1 MPSVVSKKTALITGC
16 SDGGIGAA
24 MAKILRERDYHV
36 FATLRNKSKAGALAS
51 LSGKLDILI
60 NNAGRDFL
68 MPLLDVN
75 IEEAKRFFDVNFWGA
90 LAVTQAFSPM
100 IIKAKGII
108 LNYSSCCMYSTSKA
122 ALKQLSN
129 VLRVELE
136 PLGVRVV
143 TAIIGAVHTNIF
155 TNSTSEALQ
164 LPANSYYE
172 PIKHFLVDIR
182 EGKIHPKEQDVD
194 IAARHLLDDVFRG
207 KDSYIWRGTTSTT
220 CKWLSGWLPLWLL
233 DNLNNGAR
241 GVKELSQ
248 YYAKNP

>member
-60 NNAGRDFL
+60 NNAGCDFL

-108 LNYSSCCMYSTSKA
+108 LNYSSC
-122 ALKQLSN
+122 L
-129 VLRVELE
+129 
-136 PLGVRVV
+136 
-143 TAIIGAVHTNIF
+143 TAIIGAVQTNIF